1 MRTPMTTHPSDTS
14 PPEERHGFIRTLGRI
29 DVFFLGFGSMIGF
42 GWIVLTGGW
51 IQSAG
56 TLGAVTAFL
65 VGGVVMALVGLVYS
79 ELVSAMPKAGGEHHY
94 LLRGMGPRAA
104 LLGSW
109 GIVGGYVTV
118 ILFQSV
124 AVPRSLTYLFP
135 DLPRIELWTIAG
147 ADVHLTWA
155 LVGSATAALLT
166 WLNIRGIRQAGLLQ
180 TSAVLFLVVVAVV
193 LLASSFF
200 GGRPENVEPLFT
212 GGGSGI
218 IAVLV
223 VVPFLF
229 VGFDVI
235 PQSAE
240 EARVSP
246 RRIGSLV
253 VLSVVMAAVFY
264 IVIVVTTSLAAP
276 TASLGSM
283 DLATADAMTHM
294 LGHPFWGM
302 FVVAGGLAGIVTTW
316 NAFLIG
322 VSRLLWAMAR
332 SGMIPR
338 WFGVMHRRNGT
349 PVNALLFV
357 GALSMGAPFFG
368 LAMLDWAVDSG
379 GPSIVITYLMVSVVF
394 LLLRRR
400 EPGME
405 RPMRVGGRRP
415 WVGVLVGVAAVVT
428 TTAMLALYLPGM
440 PASLSPEP
448 WLMFVAW
455 WALGLVFLV
464 RIPGGVRP
472 GPEAEEEL
480 SARVAER
487 TRRRS
492 GRP

>member
-1 MRTPMTTHPSDTS
+1 MTTHRPDA
-14 PPEERHGFIRTLGRI
+14 PREREPRGFVRTLGRV
-29 DVFFLGFGSMIGF
+29 DVLFLGFGSMIGF

-51 IQSAG
+51 IQEAG

-65 VGGVVMALVGLVYS
+65 VGGVIMALVGLVYS
-79 ELVSAMPKAGGEHHY
+79 ELVSAMPLAGGEHNY

-135 DLPRIELWTIAG
+135 DLPRVELWTIAG

-155 LVGSATAALLT
+155 LVGSVTAIALT
-166 WLNIRGIRQAGLLQ
+166 WLNIRGIRQAGLFQ
-180 TSAVLFLVVVAVV
+180 TSAVLFLIVVGLV
-193 LLASSFF
+193 LTASAFL
-200 GGRPENVEPLFT
+200 GGRPEYTEPLFD
-212 GGGSGI
+212 GGGAGI

-240 EARVSP
+240 EARIPP
-246 RRIGSLV
+246 RQIGRLV
-253 VLSVVMAAVFY
+253 VVSVVMAAVFY
-264 IVIVVTTSLAAP
+264 IVIVVTTSLATP
-276 TASLGSM
+276 TDALSGM
-283 DLATADAMTHM
+283 DLATADAMAHM
-294 LGHPFWGM
+294 LGHPFWGQ

-322 VSRLLWAMAR
+322 VSRLMWAMAR

-338 WFGVMHRRNGT
+338 WFGVLHPRNGT
-349 PVNALLFV
+349 PVNALLFI
-357 GALSMGAPFFG
+357 GALSTASPFVG
-368 LAMLDWAVDSG
+368 IAMLDWAVDSG

-400 EPGME
+400 EPGLE
-405 RPMRVGGRRP
+405 RPMRVGGAREG
-415 WVGVLVGVAAVVT
+415 WGILVGVAAVVT
-428 TTAMLALYLPGM
+428 TAVLLVLYLPGM
-440 PASLSPEP
+440 PASLSLEP
-448 WLMFVAW
+448 WLMFTAW
-455 WALGLVFLV
+455 WLLGLVFVL
-464 RIPGGVRP
+464 RIPAGVRAGP
-472 GPEAEEEL
+472 GAEEEL
-480 SARVAER
+480 IARIEE
-487 TRRRS
+487 RRR
-492 GRP
+492 GRG